1 MRIVLCLL
9 ALVVSIGGCASLGSA
24 HANCVDNNKNFSD
37 VTQCINTTMGATT
50 DQRTKMYVLK
60 ANQLN
65 ESVQKGAMTELDAR
79 VALQETMLAIY
90 RDATA
95 AYGALKATR

>member
-1 MRIVLCLL
+1 
-9 ALVVSIGGCASLGSA
+9 
-24 HANCVDNNKNFSD
+24 
-37 VTQCINTTMGATT
+37 MGATT